1 MKTVEEK
8 WKAEVKGGRGE
19 RTELFLLKRLVSS
32 A

>member
-1 MKTVEEK
+1 MEEK
-8 WKAEVKGGRGE
+8 WKAEVEAGGGRGE